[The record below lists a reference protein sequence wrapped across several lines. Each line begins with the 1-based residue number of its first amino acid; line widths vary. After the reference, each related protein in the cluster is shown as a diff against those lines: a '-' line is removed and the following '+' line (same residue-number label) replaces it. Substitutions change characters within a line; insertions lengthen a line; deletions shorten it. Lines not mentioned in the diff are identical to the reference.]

1 MNTFRFYKEN
11 TGEWYVD
18 LPEYPGPK
26 ADLQMVAGAD
36 TFLDKLANKSNIV
49 SLTVSEEPFEG
60 SEQLKLVKECTPEI
74 GGGDYIL
81 ETYKGE
87 EINHQIWLCE
97 VMRYLYGKMPR
108 DIYFKLFL

>member
-1 MNTFRFYKEN
+1 MNTFRFYKES

-36 TFLDKLANKSNIV
+36 TFLDKLAGKSNIV

-60 SEQLKLVKECTPEI
+60 SEQLKLIKEYGSDI

-81 ETYKGE
+81 ETYQGE
-87 EINHQIWLCE
+87 EINHLMWLCAVIRHVFGRMPE
-97 VMRYLYGKMPR
+97 VIYLK
-108 DIYFKLFL
+108 K

>member
-1 MNTFRFYKEN
+1 MTEFTFYKES
-11 TGEWYVD
+11 TGQWYVD

-36 TFLDKLANKSNIV
+36 TFLDQLAGKSNIV

-60 SEQLKLVKECTPEI
+60 SEQLKLVKECSPDL

-81 ETYKGE
+81 ETYKGG
-87 EINHQIWLCE
+87 EINHAMWLCE
-97 VMRYLYGKMPR
+97 VMRYVFGRMPEVV
-108 DIYFKLFL
+108 YFKR

>member
-1 MNTFRFYKEN
+1 MQSFRFYKES

-36 TFLDKLANKSNIV
+36 TFLAKLAVKSNIV
-49 SLTVSEEPFEG
+49 SLTVSEESFEG
-60 SEQLKLVKECTPEI
+60 SEQLKLIKECSPDL

-81 ETYKGE
+81 ETYEGE
-87 EINHQIWLCE
+87 EINHEIWLCE
-97 VMRYLYGKMPR
+97 VMRYLYGKMPEA
-108 DIYFKLFL
+108 IYFKS